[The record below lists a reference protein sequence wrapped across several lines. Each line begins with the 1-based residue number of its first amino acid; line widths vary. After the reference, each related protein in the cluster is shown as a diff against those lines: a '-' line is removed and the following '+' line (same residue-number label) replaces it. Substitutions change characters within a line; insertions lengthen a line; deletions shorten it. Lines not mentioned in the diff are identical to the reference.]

1 MKAALFDLDGVVFDT
16 ERQYT
21 VFWSSEGHRYHPEM
35 PDLAF
40 RIKGMA
46 LNEIL
51 NKYFGDVDEEHKHI
65 VERLDTF
72 ETQMKFVFVDG
83 FCEYLQQL
91 KSNGVKTAIVTS
103 STSKKMEQ
111 VFKQHP
117 FLHTEID
124 CIITADDIM
133 NSKPSPEC
141 YQTAARQLCV
151 KPGECIVFEDSFNGL
166 RAVRAANEFV
176 VGLAT
181 TNSREAINEYSDYV
195 TDDYN
200 GLDFSKLNEI
210 VATYR

>member
-51 NKYFGDVDEEHKHI
+51 NKYFGNVDEEHKHI

-83 FCEYLQQL
+83 FCEYLQQQ

-151 KPGECIVFEDSFNGL
+151 KPGECIVFEDSFNGMKSG
-166 RAVRAANEFV
+166 RSAGMRV
-176 VGLAT
+176 VGLT
-181 TNSREAINEYSDYV
+181 TSNPEEEIRHYADVIIK
-195 TDDYN
+195 
-200 GLDFSKLNEI
+200 DFKELCQDI
-210 VATYR
+210 